1 MYTDE
6 WTEVDL
12 YRRDDLTIG
21 RHRHRAGHHRRANA
35 TTVLDPGWSARVT
48 EHNHLMLERTSPRR
62 QDDVDTE
69 VDPVMLELFNNLFM
83 SIAEQMGE
91 RLRATANSVNIKER
105 LDFSCALFDPDGHLI
120 ANAPHAR
127 PPGLD
132 GVDRSG
138 HRREPEASDP
148 ETPTCSTTL
157 TTAEPICRHNRGHTG
172 LRPSRRAHLFYV
184 ASRGH
189 HAEIGGISPGS
200 MPAFSTTVDEEGV
213 LIDNHLL
220 TQDGRM
226 REQETLDMLTSGRY
240 PSRNPENNL
249 ADLRAMLAANE
260 KGVAELGGLVDEF
273 GLDVVHAYMGHVR
286 QNAEEAVRGSS
297 RPCAT
302 AVTATSS
309 TPAPSSRW
317 R

>member
-1 MYTDE
+1 M
-6 WTEVDL
+6 
-12 YRRDDLTIG
+12 
-21 RHRHRAGHHRRANA
+21 
-35 TTVLDPGWSARVT
+35 
-48 EHNHLMLERTSPRR
+48 
-62 QDDVDTE
+62 
-69 VDPVMLELFNNLFM
+69 
-83 SIAEQMGE
+83 
-91 RLRATANSVNIKER
+91 NIKER

-132 GVDRSG
+132 GGVDRGG
-138 HRREPEASDP
+138 HRREPGSIRPGDAYVLNNPYHGGTHLPDITVVTPVFDP
-148 ETPTCSTTL
+148 
-157 TTAEPICRHNRGHTG
+157 TG
-172 LRPSRRAHLFYV
+172 SLFYV

-273 GLDVVHAYMGHVR
+273 GLDVVHATWATCGR
-286 QNAEEAVRGSS
+286 TPRRRCAGSS